1 MVAMIILF
9 GALLA
14 LMVVL
19 GVLAERR
26 QHSPFV
32 ELGAQELQEYTRA
45 PESDAAMLY
54 RLTRERPAKVTDG
67 ELAGV
72 FQAV

>member
-1 MVAMIILF
+1 MVAMSVLF
-9 GALLA
+9 GAVVV

-26 QHSPFV
+26 HQAPFT
-32 ELGAQELQEYTRA
+32 ELGAQELQEFT
-45 PESDAAMLY
+45 
-54 RLTRERPAKVTDG
+54 RPAHEAPTPSGLTDVRPTEVTSG

-72 FQAV
+72 FQPA